1 MKLLYQHPEGGR
13 ILFSQRYGRLVLSE
27 PLNHDDIASTGVTI
41 GPEGL
46 RQLAADLYAIAA
58 GIEHKT
64 TIDAVK
70 RQMTDLLEYIEEE
83 YDGCEYV
90 QSIVRD
96 YALSALGAV
105 GDDQEAE
112 Q

>member
-27 PLNHDDIASTGVTI
+27 PLSDDDIASAAVNI

-46 RQLAADLYAIAA
+46 RQLAADLFVMAA
-58 GIEHKT
+58 DIEHHDK
-64 TIDAVK
+64 IDAVK
-70 RQMTDLLEYIEEE
+70 RQMTDLLEYIEDE
-83 YDGCEYV
+83 YEGCEYA

-96 YALSALGAV
+96 YALSTLGAV
-105 GDDQEAE
+105 GDEREAE
-112 Q
+112 